1 MEQIEKTY
9 DWLQQHF
16 IQYNVVSKNVVE
28 IDGDNYLI
36 VSEKNNKIFTNNMS
50 LMLSESELNDIE
62 DYNISYFIIYFGD
75 RCYYLND
82 KDFEF
87 TDIVDEVG
95 DVVGQSMQ
103 LKSMKELKYIGQY
116 INKDQQIVFPMLGV
130 HGGYD
135 LCNGS
140 KMYNQW
146 CEKAKWLGIE
156 ILGICEENT
165 LAGALLFQNACQ
177 KAQLRSVIGETIC
190 VEYDSSTQYH
200 IKLYVL
206 NQQGWINLCQI
217 NGIINTSKSKSIKI
231 QQLQKFTDGLICVL
245 TATISISA
253 IYQTFGNMFDNI
265 FYQLDFVKWK
275 NSTKDEE
282 WLDNLYEYLLSY
294 RDKIQPIAIYDCY
307 YLEQQDNE
315 IQPILWQIGKR
326 ENFKYRSDDRWFKT
340 SDEYINQALSLFD
353 ESDDKPMEIITQAI
367 ENTLLFNDIE
377 FSIPTGQKHLPVYEL
392 TAEQQQQYQTSEN
405 LFYSLIEQGI
415 EQKVKQKGLDVDK
428 YIERV
433 QQEVE
438 TIEYGQVR
446 DYFLIVWDILNWC
459 RDNNI
464 LFGIGRGSAAGCL
477 VSYLLNIVQIDPL
490 QYDLIFERFLNKGR
504 VGKSMPD
511 IDNDIMGSRR
521 DEVKRY
527 IEQRY
532 GKDFVAGIGTYGTF
546 KIRAALK
553 DIVREMGGD
562 QAETNYI
569 SAIIDPEDNYIDIFA
584 KYINDKTNP
593 RLYQYVKKHSRQI
606 SKLPCLLHQ
615 PKTQSVH
622 AAGVVIVPKD
632 NGTIYQQL
640 PCKTMDD
647 IVITEWE
654 GEQIEQSGFL
664 KIDILGIRQ
673 LDKFD
678 DILKLIKQ
686 HYNVDLNLN
695 EIPLD
700 DKQVYQLF
708 SQGFNED
715 IFQFGGQGLK
725 EYCKVLKPDNIEDLI
740 ATVALYRPGPIEM
753 GAHERYAK
761 IKNGNGIAT
770 YPFGTENILKNTYGL
785 ICYQEQT
792 MKIVQELA
800 GFSLV
805 EADDIRKAMGKKIAE
820 LMAKYKQQFIDGAVN
835 SGCPQDEAEQIWKD
849 LEGFASYAFNRCISG
864 QERIYRA
871 SQNKSGKSA
880 FYPTVAQMFK
890 IKNNYDYA
898 KSIGKTSLHWKY
910 KNQGYPHSFSL
921 NEQGK
926 LIKNKIKNI
935 SFAGFKEVYTVTTQ
949 SGKTIDVTL
958 NHKFP
963 TNNGEKQLKD
973 IDIENDLLFI
983 NENDFS
989 TCLEKIVSIEFKQVE
1004 DVYDVEMEHPYHTF
1018 VNIQGVV
1025 TSNSHAACYAIT
1037 GYYCQ
1042 WLKCNFPLEFWL
1054 TSLKYSRDD
1063 EVQARIAEIKNIT
1076 EGIKI
1081 QQPDIL
1087 KSRQDYYGDVDT
1099 KTIYWSLNS
1108 VKYVSRNTTDEIA
1121 DFRQKH
1127 SFVDLES
1134 FVKELEI
1141 YKQNK
1146 KIAAQNEQIRV
1157 YNGINKRVICYL
1169 IVAGAFDNIE
1179 RIKKP
1184 NERRLILKKYFQL
1197 INPELQDDVLML
1209 NSEQWQSKVG
1219 DYFQLLNCTN
1229 DYTWTLKQKEVCGFG
1244 NVDFQ
1249 QVVEQLDYNN
1259 IGLFISN
1266 SELNVLD
1273 LQSKKKKV
1281 IVGGI
1286 VTEVKNRNSKNGPFC
1301 QLVIH
1306 DGLAECKV
1314 TVWNESYEKY
1324 IEQLQ
1329 DCVGKLFFIDGD
1341 ALYDSGYM
1349 KCNVIHSKTDSKLN
1363 FLQ

>member
-9 DWLQQHF
+9 NWLQQHF

-28 IDGDNYLI
+28 IDGNNYLI
-36 VSEKNNKIFTNNMS
+36 VSEKNNKVFTNNMS

-156 ILGICEENT
+156 TLGICEENT

-245 TATISISA
+245 TTTISISA
-253 IYQTFGNMFDNI
+253 IYQTFDNMFDNI

-849 LEGFASYAFNRCISG
+849 LEGFASYAFNR
-864 QERIYRA
+864 
-871 SQNKSGKSA
+871 
-880 FYPTVAQMFK
+880 
-890 IKNNYDYA
+890 
-898 KSIGKTSLHWKY
+898 
-910 KNQGYPHSFSL
+910 
-921 NEQGK
+921 
-926 LIKNKIKNI
+926 
-935 SFAGFKEVYTVTTQ
+935 
-949 SGKTIDVTL
+949 
-958 NHKFP
+958 
-963 TNNGEKQLKD
+963 
-973 IDIENDLLFI
+973 
-983 NENDFS
+983 
-989 TCLEKIVSIEFKQVE
+989 
-1004 DVYDVEMEHPYHTF
+1004 
-1018 VNIQGVV
+1018 
-1025 TSNSHAACYAIT
+1025 SHAACYAIT